1 MAKKLILVWLTLLMV
16 LFSSISIYADE
27 NVQGDFFVKHVIVN
41 GEEIINYNLQY
52 PFILYGSTL
61 YIPLTDGIG
70 EICGFDAEV
79 DWESHTLKL
88 LKTDSTKK
96 NISSNW
102 MKNDNV
108 DLLCTVISDMTVTAY
123 GKNEAANASEG
134 AITTEGA
141 VAATTTTA
149 AITPAVMTVAGEDV
163 GEFAA
168 EQIQLAAN
176 TPVLYAGGYLYLPLR
191 AFTGGEQ
198 FNWDI
203 HFDPYYGVCISTDP
217 SVPASSYVD
226 SQELLRN
233 MGYVA
238 YIKQANSTVGTCL
251 AQNYVFFFK
260 RAAYL
265 YGVDEQLLMS
275 IARRESHFGYNCGGY
290 SPTKAAGIMQIMP
303 STGARVGL
311 SLEDLYDPYKNIMYG
326 ALYISEKIN
335 AYDGNVTLG
344 LSAYNQGSAKVN
356 RGSYSTAYATK
367 VLETYNTITTYL
379 SQNGYV

>member
-27 NVQGDFFVKHVIVN
+27 NVQGDFFVKHVVVN

-70 EICGFDAEV
+70 EICGFDAAV

-108 DLLCTVISDMTVTAY
+108 DLLCTVVEDMTILAY
-123 GKNEAANASEG
+123 GKASGSAVTSDAAVTAAAIEKSEG
-134 AITTEGA
+134 EMTNVDEATESR
-141 VAATTTTA
+141 
-149 AITPAVMTVAGEDV
+149 
-163 GEFAA
+163 
-168 EQIQLAAN
+168 IQLAEN

-203 HFDPYYGVCISTDP
+203 YFDPYYGVCISTDP
-217 SVPASSYVD
+217 GVPASGYVD
-226 SQELLRN
+226 SAELLRN
-233 MGYVA
+233 RGYVN
-238 YIKQANSTVGTCL
+238 YIMQANATVPASL

-265 YGVDEQLLMS
+265 YGIDEQLLMS
-275 IARRESHFGYNCGGY
+275 IARRESHFGYNCGNY
-290 SPTKAAGIMQIMP
+290 SPTKAAGMMQILP
-303 STGARVGL
+303 STGARWGL
-311 SLEDLYDPYKNIMYG
+311 SLEDLYDPYKNIMFG
-326 ALYISEKIN
+326 AQYVSERIN
-335 AYDGNVTLG
+335 AYDGNWTLG
-344 LSAYNQGSAKVN
+344 LSAYNQGSSKVN
-356 RGSYSTAYATK
+356 RGSYSTTYATK
-367 VLETYNTITTYL
+367 VLETYNTISNYL
-379 SQNGYV
+379 VQNGFVQ

>member
-1 MAKKLILVWLTLLMV
+1 MAKKLVLVWLTLLMV

-61 YIPLTDGIG
+61 YIPLTSGIG
-70 EICGFDAEV
+70 EICGFSAAV

-88 LKTDSTKK
+88 LKTDSTKT

-108 DLLCTVISDMTVTAY
+108 DVLCTVISDMTVTAY
-123 GKNEAANASEG
+123 DTSEAAITSEG

-141 VAATTTTA
+141 ANATAVMAVAA
-149 AITPAVMTVAGEDV
+149 GDV
-163 GEFAA
+163 DESAA
-168 EQIQLAAN
+168 EEIQMAAN

-191 AFTGGEQ
+191 AFTGGEK

-203 HFDPYYGVCISTDP
+203 YFDPYYGVCISTDP

-233 MGYVA
+233 KGYVA
-238 YIKQANSTVGTCL
+238 YMKQANATIGTSV

-265 YGVDEQLLMS
+265 YGIDEQLLMS

-290 SPTKAAGIMQIMP
+290 SATKAAGMMQILP
-303 STGARVGL
+303 STGARWGL
-311 SLEDLYDPYKNIMYG
+311 TLEDLYDPYKNIMFG
-326 ALYISEKIN
+326 AQYVSERIN
-335 AYDGNVTLG
+335 AYGGNVTLG

-356 RGSYSTAYATK
+356 RGSYSTTYATK
-367 VLETYNTITTYL
+367 VLETYNTIDTYL
-379 SQNGYV
+379 TQNGYV